1 MKKVF
6 LLLASAL
13 MGVAAFAGNTWELT
27 DSKEIVVAYN
37 SGGNNWQAGSTDVV
51 NEAMT
56 AATGTLADGWTPA
69 LGESI
74 TFTISGIPSHSGK
87 FQFAL
92 IDERQEA
99 DWYTEMSKT
108 YVSMNVVK
116 GEKFELSGKLTIDNV
131 DQARESGEV
140 ALTAPGIVLSFV
152 PSEGDLE
159 NPDPFTLTEAAY
171 DAIFEEALS
180 LPDGAIAVDPAQEA
194 QDAEG
199 HYKYERKES
208 LSTVTAVEAGKWF
221 NVTVEG
227 KPTTDIFNMQIV
239 FADNVQTKDE
249 NWWHELTKYTAFAQN
264 KAKGAAFKCQFSIP
278 VEAVVA
284 ESDFMDEAA
293 SHDFRCSLLFL
304 TNAAAEEGSLV
315 IEDYKL
321 TVNAGEK
328 TFDEPNLAVEEVSN
342 VAFEN
347 GVIYS
352 SSIVV
357 YNQAGQ
363 VVATASDEFAI
374 NTLKAGIYFA
384 KTAEGSISFVVK

>member
-27 DSKEIVVAYN
+27 DNKEVVVAYN
-37 SGGNNWQAGSTDVV
+37 ASGSNWQAGNTEVV
-51 NEAMT
+51 SDAMT
-56 AATGTLADGWTPA
+56 EATSTLATAWKPA
-69 LGESI
+69 VGESI
-74 TFTISGIPSHSGK
+74 TFTISGIPSHTGK

-92 IDERQEA
+92 IDETQEA
-99 DWYTEMSKT
+99 DWYTEMSHT
-108 YVSMNVVK
+108 YVTKEVVA
-116 GEKFELSGKLTIDNV
+116 GEKFELSGKLTIENNSKS
-131 DQARESGEV
+131 REGNDVELLS
-140 ALTAPGIVLSFV
+140 PGIVLSFAPATDAGLV
-152 PSEGDLE
+152 S
-159 NPDPFTLTEAAY
+159 PDPFTLTEASVEAL
-171 DAIFEEALS
+171 FEEALS

-221 NVTVEG
+221 NVVVEG
-227 KPTTDIFNMQIV
+227 KPTTDVFNMQIV

-278 VEAVVA
+278 IEAVVA
-284 ESDFMDEAA
+284 DEDIKDPEA
-293 SHDFRCSLLFL
+293 SNHDFRCSLLFL
-304 TNAAAEEGSLV
+304 TNEAAEEGSLV

-321 TVNAGEK
+321 TVNAGDK
-328 TFDEPNLAVEEVSN
+328 AYDEPVLAVEEVSN

-374 NTLKAGIYFA
+374 NTLKAGYLFR
-384 KTAEGSISFVVK
+384 